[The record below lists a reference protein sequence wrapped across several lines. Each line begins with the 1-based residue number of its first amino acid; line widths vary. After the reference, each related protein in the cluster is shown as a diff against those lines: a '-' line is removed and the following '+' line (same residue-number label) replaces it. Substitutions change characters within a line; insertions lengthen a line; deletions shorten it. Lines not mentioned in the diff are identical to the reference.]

1 MCFEI
6 ILSVLENEFDQ
17 INMCFQCLLK
27 FCAHQL
33 FLLASECGLHVCLIR
48 IISLVSFH
56 YLELRN
62 RISYINLSKF
72 MSSPMLRTQLHHS
85 HISPSLLPSFGSKP
99 NFFFFFFFFFLF
111 CFVLIF
117 FFFGLWI
124 QLQVAHL
131 ALSSL
136 LRLKHR
142 LFMNFVRLVHIL
154 CSIWSYENG
163 LIKQFKH
170 KNQCPICNVS
180 PSCFGYFPFL
190 WKNYLNLYLKWHLQV
205 HIFLCFFF
213 FFWIFFFFKKKKK
226 GGPNFISTH
235 QSLLLVLLNVHS
247 LPSWGP
253 CP

>member
-117 FFFGLWI
+117 FF
-124 QLQVAHL
+124 
-131 ALSSL
+131 SL
-136 LRLKHR
+136 GFESNYK
-142 LFMNFVRLVHIL
+142 
-154 CSIWSYENG
+154 S
-163 LIKQFKH
+163 LI
-170 KNQCPICNVS
+170 S
-180 PSCFGYFPFL
+180 PSHP
-190 WKNYLNLYLKWHLQV
+190 YLGLS
-205 HIFLCFFF
+205 IGC
-213 FFWIFFFFKKKKK
+213 
-226 GGPNFISTH
+226 S
-235 QSLLLVLLNVHS
+235 
-247 LPSWGP
+247 
-253 CP
+253 